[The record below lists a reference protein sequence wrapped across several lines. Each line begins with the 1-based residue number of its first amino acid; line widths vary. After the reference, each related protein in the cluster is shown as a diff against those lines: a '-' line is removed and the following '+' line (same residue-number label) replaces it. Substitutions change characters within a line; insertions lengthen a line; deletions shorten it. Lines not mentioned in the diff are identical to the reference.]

1 LALTLSGVSKKERT
15 ERAMQALEQVGIA
28 GEARKKPNELS
39 GGQMQ
44 RVAIARSIVN
54 NPEIL
59 LADEPTGALDT
70 VTSEQIMKILKDISK
85 NRLVV
90 MVTHNPDIAN
100 RYSTRIIKMLDGV
113 VTSDSNPFDPS
124 SVPAKPVVEQPKAS
138 DSKVPLRKSKMSFS
152 TALSLSGRN
161 LLTKKSRTIMTS
173 VAGGIGIIGIAL
185 ILAVSTGVNDYIN
198 NLTSDTLSSTPIS
211 ITSTELNTR
220 QAGQALYESLPA
232 FPNEEEIYVQKTRS
246 VSDYLIKNNITQE
259 YIDYVKKELDTGLYN
274 DNLYKTGLNLDLYG
288 FTPSSP
294 DQ

>member
-1 LALTLSGVSKKERT
+1 MIELRNITKEYGDGDNKVEAIKGISVAFRDSEFVSVLGPSGCGKTTLMNLIGGLDKASSGLILVDGKSTADFSDSDWDDYRNKKIGFVFQSHNLINHLTVLGNVELALTLSGVSKKERT

-28 GEARKKPNELS
+28 GESRKKPNELS

-70 VTSEQIMKILKDISK
+70 VTSEQIMKILKEISK
-85 NRLVV
+85 DRLVV

-124 SVPAKPVVEQPKAS
+124 SVPAKPAAAKTETS
-138 DSKVPLRKSKMSFS
+138 DNKVTARKSKMSFS

-161 LLTKKSRTIMTS
+161 LLTKK
-173 VAGGIGIIGIAL
+173 
-185 ILAVSTGVNDYIN
+185 AV
-198 NLTSDTLSSTPIS
+198 LS
-211 ITSTELNTR
+211 
-220 QAGQALYESLPA
+220 
-232 FPNEEEIYVQKTRS
+232 
-246 VSDYLIKNNITQE
+246 
-259 YIDYVKKELDTGLYN
+259 
-274 DNLYKTGLNLDLYG
+274 
-288 FTPSSP
+288 
-294 DQ
+294 